1 MNPNSHND
9 QSDTGA
15 SRPIHFISARL
26 LGVQTPSLGIAI
38 CEPCKTTDNLMTNNG
53 RVSTTTPPTI
63 LDRPQQAA

>member
-38 CEPCKTTDNLMTNNG
+38 CEPCKTAENLTTTG